1 MTDRTLPLPDLPQ
14 PARGRV
20 VGTAKGYTPP
30 AAPAPKVRKAR
41 PVRPAAPRP
50 ASGPSSGLTP
60 PGPPPPGPHP
70 LPDDA
75 GGRPAPAHVPGLRP
89 RLRPRIV
96 AGVVAVLA
104 LWGVWATWDT
114 FVVSGRGQRADQ
126 LALEGA
132 ANGKGV
138 LWELA
143 EPVLGVVSNT
153 FVGLGLAVAV
163 ILALA
168 RGRWWLAAQVA
179 ILVAGSNLSTQ
190 VIKVILDRPP
200 LLDVARADIN
210 TLPSGHTTV
219 AASVAAGLLIAV
231 PRRWRPV
238 VAVAG
243 AAYTAATG
251 VSTLIGQWHRPSD
264 VVAAVLVVLAWSVG
278 VCALSSSSSLD
289 EPRHGG
295 EPGSSTAVGLLLV
308 GAVGTGILA
317 VGALA
322 SVGGYHWALPL
333 GSDLTAYMGGMLGV
347 VAVTLASFA
356 LLLMIRQST
365 ARPMSRS

>member
-1 MTDRTLPLPDLPQ
+1 MTDRTLPPPEVPQ
-14 PARGRV
+14 PARGHV
-20 VGTAKGYTPP
+20 VGTAKGY
-30 AAPAPKVRKAR
+30 
-41 PVRPAAPRP
+41 
-50 ASGPSSGLTP
+50 
-60 PGPPPPGPHP
+60 PPPTSVGTPMPGRT
-70 LPDDA
+70 A
-75 GGRPAPAHVPGLRP
+75 GLRP
-89 RLRPRIV
+89 RVGPRL
-96 AGVVAVLA
+96 AAAAAAVLA

-114 FVVSGRGQRADQ
+114 FVASESGQRVDQ

-132 ANGKGV
+132 ATGQGA
-138 LWELA
+138 LMELA
-143 EPVLGVVSNT
+143 GPVLGVVST
-153 FVGLGLAVAV
+153 SFVGLGLAVAV
-163 ILALA
+163 VLALA

-200 LLDVARADIN
+200 LLDSARADIN

-231 PRRWRPV
+231 PRRWRPL

-264 VVAAVLVVLAWSVG
+264 VAAAILVVLAWSAG
-278 VCALSSSSSLD
+278 VCALSSPSSLD
-289 EPRHGG
+289 EPRRGG

-308 GAVGTGILA
+308 GAVGTGVLA
-317 VGALA
+317 VGALG
-322 SVGGYHWALPL
+322 SVGGYDWGLP
-333 GSDLTAYMGGMLGV
+333 GGDLTAYMGGMLGV

-356 LLLMIRQST
+356 LLLMVRQST
-365 ARPMSRS
+365 ARPQGS

>member
-20 VGTAKGYTPP
+20 VGTAKGYTQP
-30 AAPAPKVRKAR
+30 AAPARKARRTR
-41 PVRPAAPRP
+41 PVRPPAPRP
-50 ASGPSSGLTP
+50 TP
-60 PGPPPPGPHP
+60 AGPPRTS
-70 LPDDA
+70 DDA
-75 GGRPAPAHVPGLRP
+75 GGRPAPARVPGLQP
-89 RLRPRIV
+89 RLRPRIF

-114 FVVSGRGQRADQ
+114 FVVSERGQHADQ
-126 LALEGA
+126 LALDGA
-132 ANGKGV
+132 VNGKGV

-153 FVGLGLAVAV
+153 FVGLGLAAAV

-179 ILVAGSNLSTQ
+179 ILVAGSNLTTQ
-190 VIKVILDRPP
+190 VLKHVVLDRPA
-200 LLDVARADIN
+200 LLDVPRADIN

-219 AASVAAGLLIAV
+219 AASVAAGLLVAV

-264 VVAAVLVVLAWSVG
+264 VVAAILVVLAWSAG
-278 VCALSSSSSLD
+278 VLALSSTSSLD
-289 EPRHGG
+289 GPQAGPGRAGLG
-295 EPGSSTAVGLLLV
+295 RSALEPGTSGAVGLLLL
-308 GAVGTGILA
+308 GTA
-317 VGALA
+317 ATGALA
-322 SVGGYHWALPL
+322 IGAL
-333 GSDLTAYMGGMLGV
+333 GSVRGYGWGLPFGGDLTAYMGGMLGV
-347 VAVTLASFA
+347 IAVTLAAFAA
-356 LLLMIRQST
+356 LLVLRQST
-365 ARPMSRS
+365 ARP

>member
-20 VGTAKGYTPP
+20 VGTAKGYTQP
-30 AAPAPKVRKAR
+30 AAPARKARRTR
-41 PVRPAAPRP
+41 PVRPPAPRP
-50 ASGPSSGLTP
+50 TP
-60 PGPPPPGPHP
+60 PGPPRTS
-70 LPDDA
+70 DDA
-75 GGRPAPAHVPGLRP
+75 GGRPAPARVPGLQP
-89 RLRPRIV
+89 RLRPRIF

-114 FVVSGRGQRADQ
+114 FVVSERGQHADQ
-126 LALEGA
+126 LALDGA
-132 ANGKGV
+132 VNGKGV

-153 FVGLGLAVAV
+153 FVGLGLAAAV

-179 ILVAGSNLSTQ
+179 ILVAGSNLTTQ
-190 VIKVILDRPP
+190 VLKHVVLDRPA
-200 LLDVARADIN
+200 LLDVPRADIN

-219 AASVAAGLLIAV
+219 AASVAAGLLVAV

-264 VVAAVLVVLAWSVG
+264 VVAAILVVLAWSAG
-278 VCALSSSSSLD
+278 VLALSSTSSLD
-289 EPRHGG
+289 GPQAGPGRAGLG
-295 EPGSSTAVGLLLV
+295 RSALEPGTSGAVGLLLL
-308 GAVGTGILA
+308 GTA
-317 VGALA
+317 ATGALA
-322 SVGGYHWALPL
+322 IGAL
-333 GSDLTAYMGGMLGV
+333 GSVRGYGWGLPFGGDLTAYMGGMLGV
-347 VAVTLASFA
+347 IAVTLAAFAA
-356 LLLMIRQST
+356 LLVLRQST
-365 ARPMSRS
+365 ARP

>member
-1 MTDRTLPLPDLPQ
+1 MTDRTRPLPELPQ
-14 PARGRV
+14 PSRGRV
-20 VGTAKGYTPP
+20 TGTTKGYTQP
-30 AAPAPKVRKAR
+30 AASAPNARKTR
-41 PVRPAAPRP
+41 PVRPPAGPPSGQVSPPSAA
-50 ASGPSSGLTP
+50 
-60 PGPPPPGPHP
+60 PPPPPSRRF
-70 LPDDA
+70 
-75 GGRPAPAHVPGLRP
+75 GGRPTPARVPGLQP
-89 RLRPRIV
+89 RLRPRVI

-114 FVVSGRGQRADQ
+114 FVAPERGQRADQ

-132 ANGKGV
+132 VRGQGV

-153 FVGLGLAVAV
+153 FVGLGLAAAV

-179 ILVAGSNLSTQ
+179 ILVAGSNLTTQ
-190 VIKVILDRPP
+190 VLKHAVLDRPA
-200 LLDVARADIN
+200 LLDVARADVN

-243 AAYTAATG
+243 AAYAGATG

-264 VVAAVLVVLAWSVG
+264 VVAAILVVLAWTAG
-278 VCALSSSSSLD
+278 VCAVSSASSLD
-289 EPRHGG
+289 APQGG
-295 EPGSSTAVGLLLV
+295 VERGGVEPGSSSAAGLLLV
-308 GAVGTGILA
+308 GALGT
-317 VGALA
+317 GALA
-322 SVGGYHWALPL
+322 LGALGSVRGYGWALPI
-333 GSDLTAYMGGMLGV
+333 GGDVTAYMGGLFGV
-347 VAVTLASFA
+347 VAVTLGSFA
-356 LLLMIRQST
+356 LLLLVRQST
-365 ARPMSRS
+365 ARP